1 MDPLTHSPTVASYP
15 AILRTNRQINNQVS
29 ALLDSKLVIEVGPG
43 DVMFSDTWDGI
54 VSLGDKIWRSCPA
67 LLDIRIS
74 TERLEFGES
83 DLGGTVDPQTFA
95 IFERISYNAD
105 LNFVDEDE
113 AGLWPTSLVDD
124 NYHTSRE
131 DEAIFT
137 SLLSGAGS
145 DRPPISTVL
154 QHLVDALLPV
164 PYISQLDLCLNV
176 RAQPALDIDDSDDD
190 EADGEEGSD
199 EGAEGRMRRRSGR

>member
-1 MDPLTHSPTVASYP
+1 
-15 AILRTNRQINNQVS
+15 
-29 ALLDSKLVIEVGPG
+29 
-43 DVMFSDTWDGI
+43 MFSDTWDGI

-67 LLDIRIS
+67 QPGVENA
-74 TERLEFGES
+74 TERLEYGES

-113 AGLWPTSLVDD
+113 ARPWPTILVDD

-131 DEAIFT
+131 DEATFT
-137 SLLSGAGS
+137 SLLSRAGS
-145 DRPPISTVL
+145 NRPPISNIL
-154 QHLVDALLPV
+154 QHLVDALLPP
-164 PYISQLDLCLNV
+164 PYISQLDASLSV
-176 RAQPALDIDDSDDD
+176 KVEPAFDIDDSDDD

-199 EGAEGRMRRRSGR
+199 EGAEGQDEEGGAEDERRQRAGDGAGVGGRRSDSVGAA